1 MAVSNYQAIPDAS
14 LAEAMETGGGGRGV
28 HDEEMVVSLSTTGR
42 TRNYMSS
49 SSLPS
54 LNTALLS
61 KIGYITLGL
70 MIGLCSTSESGVR
83 RALWNPTVKINI
95 TDPDKDTPSFVTHHH
110 NNNDDENSD
119 DSSGSVMTHSFA
131 HALPFEEAFPGM
143 KAWADTLPSFLTEES
158 KLLSTSSS
166 SPFSSFLL
174 GATSSGGGS
183 NPSTTTP
190 HLLYLV
196 HPTAVTLL
204 YDTSKSSNY
213 FVSEYSLDYFLM
225 NSGGFDAQINQA
237 YCAVV
242 RKREMMLYTIS
253 FFTHFELVIKFMYFC
268 SLFSLNK
275 HRLLLEQFSTVS
287 SI

>member
-14 LAEAMETGGGGRGV
+14 LAEAMETGGGGSGL
-28 HDEEMVVSLSTTGR
+28 HDEEMTASFSATGR
-42 TRNYMSS
+42 TRKYMSS

-54 LNTALLS
+54 INTALLS

-95 TDPDKDTPSFVTHHH
+95 TDPEKDPPSSFHNHHDH
-110 NNNDDENSD
+110 NDDENSD
-119 DSSGSVMTHSFA
+119 DSSGVMTHSFA

-143 KAWADTLPSFLTEES
+143 KAWADTLPTFLTEES

-183 NPSTTTP
+183 SPSTTTP

-242 RKREMMLYTIS
+242 RKREMIHTYITLS
-253 FFTHFELVIKFMYFC
+253 
-268 SLFSLNK
+268 SL
-275 HRLLLEQFSTVS
+275 HACH
-287 SI
+287 

>member
-14 LAEAMETGGGGRGV
+14 LAEAMETGGGGRGL
-28 HDEEMVVSLSTTGR
+28 HDEEMMASFSATGR

-54 LNTALLS
+54 INTALLS

-70 MIGLCSTSESGVR
+70 MIGLLCSTSESGVR

-95 TDPDKDTPSFVTHHH
+95 TDLEKDPPMSSFHNHHDH
-110 NNNDDENSD
+110 NNYDENSD
-119 DSSGSVMTHSFA
+119 DSSSGVMTHSFA

-143 KAWADTLPSFLTEES
+143 KAWADTLPTFLTEES
-158 KLLSTSSS
+158 KLLSTSSSS

-183 NPSTTTP
+183 SPPTTTP

-196 HPTAVTLL
+196 HPTAVNLL

-242 RKREMMLYTIS
+242 RKREMI
-253 FFTHFELVIKFMYFC
+253 HI
-268 SLFSLNK
+268 
-275 HRLLLEQFSTVS
+275 
-287 SI
+287 

>member
-14 LAEAMETGGGGRGV
+14 LAEAMETGGGGGRGL
-28 HDEEMVVSLSTTGR
+28 HDEEMMASLSTTGSR

-61 KIGYITLGL
+61 KISYITLGL

-95 TDPDKDTPSFVTHHH
+95 TDPEKDPPMSSFHNHHDH
-110 NNNDDENSD
+110 NNDDEDSD
-119 DSSGSVMTHSFA
+119 DSRSGVMTHSFA
-131 HALPFEEAFPGM
+131 HASPFEEAFPGM
-143 KAWADTLPSFLTEES
+143 KAWADTLPTFLTEES

-183 NPSTTTP
+183 SPSTTTP

-242 RKREMMLYTIS
+242 RKER
-253 FFTHFELVIKFMYFC
+253 
-268 SLFSLNK
+268 
-275 HRLLLEQFSTVS
+275 
-287 SI
+287 

>member
-14 LAEAMETGGGGRGV
+14 VAEALETGGGGRGL
-28 HDEEMVVSLSTTGR
+28 HDEEMMASLSATGR
-42 TRNYMSS
+42 TRKYMSS

-61 KIGYITLGL
+61 KIGYIALGL
-70 MIGLCSTSESGVR
+70 MIGLCSTSETGVR

-95 TDPDKDTPSFVTHHH
+95 TDPDKDTPSSFVTHHNH
-110 NNNDDENSD
+110 HDHNDDESSD
-119 DSSGSVMTHSFA
+119 DSSSGVMTHSFA

-143 KAWADTLPSFLTEES
+143 KAWADTLPSFLTEQS
-158 KLLSTSSS
+158 KLLSTS

-183 NPSTTTP
+183 SPSTTTP

-196 HPTAVTLL
+196 HPTAVNLL

-242 RKREMMLYTIS
+242 RKRE
-253 FFTHFELVIKFMYFC
+253 
-268 SLFSLNK
+268 
-275 HRLLLEQFSTVS
+275 
-287 SI
+287 

>member
-1 MAVSNYQAIPDAS
+1 MAILNYQAIPDAS
-14 LAEAMETGGGGRGV
+14 LAEAMENGGGGIGLR
-28 HDEEMVVSLSTTGR
+28 DEEEMMMASLSTSAR

-54 LNTALLS
+54 INTALLS

-70 MIGLCSTSESGVR
+70 MIGLCSTSESGMR

-95 TDPDKDTPSFVTHHH
+95 TDPEKDTPSFITHNHHH
-110 NNNDDENSD
+110 DNNNDDENSD
-119 DSSGSVMTHSFA
+119 DDSSSGVMTHSFS

-158 KLLSTSSS
+158 KVLSTSSSS

-183 NPSTTTP
+183 SPSTTSP

-242 RKREMMLYTIS
+242 RKER
-253 FFTHFELVIKFMYFC
+253 
-268 SLFSLNK
+268 
-275 HRLLLEQFSTVS
+275 
-287 SI
+287 

>member
-1 MAVSNYQAIPDAS
+1 MAVSNYQAIPDAAS
-14 LAEAMETGGGGRGV
+14 LAEAMENGGGGRGL
-28 HDEEMVVSLSTTGR
+28 HDEEMMVSYFSATGR

-54 LNTALLS
+54 INTALLS

-95 TDPDKDTPSFVTHHH
+95 TDPEKDPPMSSFHNHHDH
-110 NNNDDENSD
+110 NNDDENSD
-119 DSSGSVMTHSFA
+119 DSSSGVMTHSFA

-143 KAWADTLPSFLTEES
+143 KAWADTLPTFLTEES
-158 KLLSTSSS
+158 KLLSTSSSS

-174 GATSSGGGS
+174 GATSSGGGNS
-183 NPSTTTP
+183 PSTTTP

-242 RKREMMLYTIS
+242 RKREIILYTIS
-253 FFTHFELVIKFMYFC
+253 FFTRLSLNSLPICFC
-268 SLFSLNK
+268 SFFL
-275 HRLLLEQFSTVS
+275 
-287 SI
+287 

>member
-1 MAVSNYQAIPDAS
+1 
-14 LAEAMETGGGGRGV
+14 
-28 HDEEMVVSLSTTGR
+28 
-42 TRNYMSS
+42 
-49 SSLPS
+49 
-54 LNTALLS
+54 
-61 KIGYITLGL
+61 
-70 MIGLCSTSESGVR
+70 
-83 RALWNPTVKINI
+83 
-95 TDPDKDTPSFVTHHH
+95 
-110 NNNDDENSD
+110 
-119 DSSGSVMTHSFA
+119 
-131 HALPFEEAFPGM
+131 M

-158 KLLSTSSS
+158 KLLSTSA

-183 NPSTTTP
+183 SPSTTTP

-242 RKREMMLYTIS
+242 RKGEMMLYTIS

>member
-14 LAEAMETGGGGRGV
+14 LAEAMETGGGGRGL
-28 HDEEMVVSLSTTGR
+28 HDEETLSTTGSR

-61 KIGYITLGL
+61 KIGYITFGL

-95 TDPDKDTPSFVTHHH
+95 TDPEKDPPMSSFHNHHDH
-110 NNNDDENSD
+110 NDDENSD
-119 DSSGSVMTHSFA
+119 DSGVMTHSFA

-143 KAWADTLPSFLTEES
+143 KAWADTLPTFLTEES
-158 KLLSTSSS
+158 KLLSTSSSS

-174 GATSSGGGS
+174 GATSSGG
-183 NPSTTTP
+183 PSTTTP

-242 RKREMMLYTIS
+242 RKREIIHYTP
-253 FFTHFELVIKFMYFC
+253 FP
-268 SLFSLNK
+268 SL
-275 HRLLLEQFSTVS
+275 HACH
-287 SI
+287 

>member
-1 MAVSNYQAIPDAS
+1 MAILNYQAIPDAS
-14 LAEAMETGGGGRGV
+14 LAEAMENGGGGIGLR
-28 HDEEMVVSLSTTGR
+28 DEEMMASLSTSAR

-54 LNTALLS
+54 INTALLS

-95 TDPDKDTPSFVTHHH
+95 TDPEKDTPSFITQHNQHHD

-119 DSSGSVMTHSFA
+119 DSSSGVMTHSFS
-131 HALPFEEAFPGM
+131 HALPFEEVFPGM

-158 KLLSTSSS
+158 KVLSTSSSS

-183 NPSTTTP
+183 SPSATTP

-242 RKREMMLYTIS
+242 RKER
-253 FFTHFELVIKFMYFC
+253 
-268 SLFSLNK
+268 
-275 HRLLLEQFSTVS
+275 
-287 SI
+287 